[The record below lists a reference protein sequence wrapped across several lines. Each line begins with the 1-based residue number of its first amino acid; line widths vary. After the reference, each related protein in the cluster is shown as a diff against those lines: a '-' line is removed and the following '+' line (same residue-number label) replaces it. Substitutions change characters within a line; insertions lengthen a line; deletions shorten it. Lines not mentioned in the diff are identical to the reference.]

1 MTPPSDYFR
10 TLYYIALFNLLC
22 KFHFIFSPDLNF
34 RQVLHVKISTNIWRH
49 DWATNNLL
57 GVFSVTKQKFI
68 REVGEKRIK
77 WWELFFDLFAIEEK
91 INYYNHYFN
100 KIQNA
105 KVLEVGIVSDKGKA
119 LQLYHKKGDC

>member
-1 MTPPSDYFR
+1 M
-10 TLYYIALFNLLC
+10 
-22 KFHFIFSPDLNF
+22 
-34 RQVLHVKISTNIWRH
+34 
-49 DWATNNLL
+49 
-57 GVFSVTKQKFI
+57 
-68 REVGEKRIK
+68 GEKRIK